1 MKSIVLL
8 PQRPQLGRRSFD
20 AQGSNGP
27 GDLRSSRLRMLTKS
41 TVFRPMTRRP
51 ATGSIVLFGS
61 ALVLLA
67 GCASEPRSYVL
78 SAPPPPAP
86 TAPVAVVA
94 VSPAVSTT
102 TQTTQTT
109 QTTADGTTVTTRTQ
123 PVSTVTVTQAPPTP
137 PIELIS
143 AQPTSAHAWVP
154 GNWTWTNSQYQWL
167 AGRWEVP
174 PFANA
179 KWMAPRWETESGAY
193 RFYEGYWN

>member
-1 MKSIVLL
+1 MVLA
-8 PQRPQLGRRSFD
+8 PQHRLLRRGSFD
-20 AQGSNGP
+20 AQGRNGAEE
-27 GDLRSSRLRMLTKS
+27 LRSSRLRMQTKS
-41 TVFRPMTRRP
+41 SLLRPLSRGIP
-51 ATGSIVLFGS
+51 TGSLILLGG
-61 ALVLLA
+61 ALVVLA

-86 TAPVAVVA
+86 TASVAVVA
-94 VSPAVSTT
+94 APPAVVTT

-109 QTTADGTTVTTRTQ
+109 ETTPNGTMVTTRTQ

-137 PIELIS
+137 RSELIS

-154 GNWTWTNSQYQWL
+154 GNWTWNNSQYQWM

-179 KWMAPRWETESGAY
+179 KWMAPRWESESGAF